1 MRRPDVD
8 VLMQEVDSELF
19 ARWKAFES
27 VDPGGETRADL
38 NTARLMWTLAM
49 VNRDPKGTAPV
60 LATFIKAIDAW
71 RTEEESR
78 DPPMPSADVLSVFR
92 GRKGVTIR
100 YPDGRVEKQ

>member
-27 VDPGGETRADL
+27 VDPGGETREDL
-38 NTARLMWTLAM
+38 NTARLMWLLAM
-49 VNRDPKGTAPV
+49 VNRDPKGTTPS
-60 LATFIKAIDAW
+60 LSTFIKATNAW
-71 RTEEESR
+71 HTKEELRE
-78 DPPMPSADVLSVFR
+78 PPMPSATVLSVFR